1 MGVNI
6 SILMGRLTADPELKN
21 TSNGTSVTSFT
32 MAVDRG
38 YQKAGEERKADFI
51 DVVAWRN
58 TADFVCKYFRKGSMI
73 IVQGELQ
80 TRIYEDKNGNKRKA
94 VEVVASNVS
103 FGEVKAKDSST
114 PAAAP
119 GNDAAFANF
128 AANAAAM
135 GVDVEYSNDLPF

>member
-21 TSNGTSVTSFT
+21 TSSGISVTSFT
-32 MAVDRG
+32 IAVDRG

-58 TADFVCKYFRKGSMI
+58 TADFVSKYFRKGSMI

-103 FGEVKAKDSST
+103 FGEAKAKDSST

-119 GNDAAFANF
+119 GNDSAAFANF

-135 GVDVEYSNDLPF
+135 GVDVE